1 MSYKKLAIA
10 TMAALGLQLGACNN
24 ETVRS
29 NVDDSKKEQSS
40 TLQDDMDHSKAPDNE
55 KAHALGSAHW
65 SYEGETG
72 PTHWG
77 SLSEEYGLCATGK
90 QQSPIDITESVTAD
104 LPPLEF
110 NYGTIPLVIE
120 NNGHTIKMTADK
132 AGTLKIGDD
141 EYQLLQFHTH
151 TPSEEAINGEHADMV
166 IHMVHKNAQ
175 DQLAVVAV
183 LLDAGDGDTANPLI
197 ETLWKVMPKTV
208 GDPQQH
214 DTQIDVNQLLPQ
226 DKNYYTFEGS
236 LTTPPC
242 SEGVRWMVLK
252 QRVSISGE
260 QLAQYQSVY
269 HENARPLQAVND
281 RKLSSS
287 N

>member
-1 MSYKKLAIA
+1 MPYKYKKLAVA
-10 TMAALGLQLGACNN
+10 TVAALGLQLAACD
-24 ETVRS
+24 TH
-29 NVDDSKKEQSS
+29 DK
-40 TLQDDMDHSKAPDNE
+40 
-55 KAHALGSAHW
+55 AHW
-65 SYEGETG
+65 SYEGKTG
-72 PTHWG
+72 PTHWS
-77 SLSEEYGLCATGK
+77 SLSEEYALCATGK

-110 NYGTIPLVIE
+110 NYSPIPLVIE

-151 TPSEEAINGEHADMV
+151 TPSEEAINGKPANMV
-166 IHMVHKNAQ
+166 IHLVHKNAQ
-175 DQLAVVAV
+175 EQLAVVAV
-183 LLDAGDGDTANPLI
+183 LLEVGETANPLI

-208 GDPQQH
+208 TEPQQH
-214 DTQIDVNQLLPQ
+214 ETQIDVNQLLPQ
-226 DKNYYTFEGS
+226 DKNYYAFEGS

-252 QRVSISGE
+252 QPMSISAQ
-260 QLAQYQSVY
+260 QLAQYQAVY
-269 HENARPLQAVND
+269 PENARPLQALND
-281 RKLSSS
+281 RKVSSS

>member
-1 MSYKKLAIA
+1 MFYQKLAVA
-10 TMAALGLQLGACNN
+10 TVAALGLQLSACNN
-24 ETVRS
+24 NDMEHHSDAHS
-29 NVDDSKKEQSS
+29 N
-40 TLQDDMDHSKAPDNE
+40 
-55 KAHALGSAHW
+55 AHW

-72 PTHWG
+72 PSHWG
-77 SLSEEYGLCATGK
+77 TLSEEYALCGTGQ

-110 NYGTIPLVIE
+110 NDSPIPVVIE
-120 NNGHTIKMTADK
+120 NNGHTIKMTA

-141 EYQLLQFHTH
+141 EYQLFQFHTH
-151 TPSEEAINGEHADMV
+151 TPSEEAINGKQADMV

-183 LLDAGDGDTANPLI
+183 LLEVGETANPLI
-197 ETLWKVMPKTV
+197 QTLWNVMPKMV
-208 GDPQQH
+208 SKAQQY
-214 DTQIDVNQLLPQ
+214 DTLIDLNQLLPQ

-236 LTTPPC
+236 LTIPPC

-252 QRVSISGE
+252 QPVSISGE

-269 HENARPLQAVND
+269 PKNVRPLQAVNG
-281 RKLSSS
+281 RKVLSS

>member
-1 MSYKKLAIA
+1 MSYKKLAVA
-10 TMAALGLQLGACNN
+10 TVAALGLQLTACNN
-24 ETVRS
+24 NDTAHSDVHAHS
-29 NVDDSKKEQSS
+29 N
-40 TLQDDMDHSKAPDNE
+40 
-55 KAHALGSAHW
+55 AHW

-72 PTHWG
+72 PSHWG
-77 SLSEEYGLCATGK
+77 ALSEEYALCGTGE

-110 NYGTIPLVIE
+110 NYSPIPVVIE
-120 NNGHTIKMTADK
+120 NNGHTIKMTAT
-132 AGTLKIGDD
+132 GTLKIADD

-151 TPSEEAINGEHADMV
+151 SPSEAAINGKPADMV
-166 IHMVHKNAQ
+166 IHLVHKNAQ

-183 LLDAGDGDTANPLI
+183 LLEVGETANPLI
-197 ETLWKVMPKTV
+197 QTLWDVMPKTV
-208 GDPQQH
+208 TEPQQH
-214 DTQIDVNQLLPQ
+214 ETQIDINQLLPE
-226 DKNYYTFEGS
+226 DKNYYTFDGS

-252 QRVSISGE
+252 QPVSISAE

-269 HENARPLQAVND
+269 PKNVRPLQAVNG
-281 RKLSSS
+281 RKVSSS